1 MDRARGTHWRHFG
14 GGMKLAGALH
24 SSPVVSAISEY
35 TELMILKSEKQRPAT
50 GI

>member
-1 MDRARGTHWRHFG
+1 
-14 GGMKLAGALH
+14 MKLAGALH
-24 SSPVVSAISEY
+24 RSLVVFEIL